1 MYNSDLFL
9 VLQRLARRRLIRN
22 SCLCPT
28 CAIPCR
34 LWRYN
39 HVRDGYRWSC
49 RNCTFAKS
57 IRIGS
62 FFERSHLSLLSL
74 ITVLYF
80 WALDCPQL
88 VMINE
93 GRVSEDT
100 ATSLCHLFRQ
110 ECLNYLQRHN
120 LMEIGGIDDD
130 CVPLEVE
137 IDESFFFHRRNH
149 RGRFGNGRWVFG
161 GIERGSRKCF
171 MVQVENRREGTL
183 RALIEQHI
191 RPGTHIIS
199 DGWAA
204 YANIST
210 IGNGIY
216 SHSVIN
222 HSENFVHP
230 LDPNIHTQNIE
241 NAWMRVKRKLKRQS
255 GTSRDKFPS
264 YIPEF
269 LFRNFFRSRQ
279 IFGHILVAIKEHYL
293 V

>member
-1 MYNSDLFL
+1 
-9 VLQRLARRRLIRN
+9 
-22 SCLCPT
+22 
-28 CAIPCR
+28 
-34 LWRYN
+34 
-39 HVRDGYRWSC
+39 
-49 RNCTFAKS
+49 
-57 IRIGS
+57 
-62 FFERSHLSLLSL
+62 
-74 ITVLYF
+74 
-80 WALDCPQL
+80 
-88 VMINE
+88 
-93 GRVSEDT
+93 
-100 ATSLCHLFRQ
+100 
-110 ECLNYLQRHN
+110 
-120 LMEIGGIDDD
+120 
-130 CVPLEVE
+130 
-137 IDESFFFHRRNH
+137 
-149 RGRFGNGRWVFG
+149 
-161 GIERGSRKCF
+161 

-210 IGNGIY
+210 IGNVIY

-269 LFRNFFRSRQ
+269 LFRNFFTSRQ